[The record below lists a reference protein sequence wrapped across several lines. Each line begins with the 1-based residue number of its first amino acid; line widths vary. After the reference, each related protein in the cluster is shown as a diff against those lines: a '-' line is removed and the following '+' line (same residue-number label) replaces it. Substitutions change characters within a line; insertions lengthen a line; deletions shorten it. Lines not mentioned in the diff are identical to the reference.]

1 MQAKLKLCRSGA
13 LLLLPLILLLA
24 PTPALATGILDTII
38 SQMDAMT
45 GEWMTRAI
53 QIALMIFVALAVI
66 EIAWHGIQ
74 LVLKQGELSELIAGV
89 MLKVVALGFFYTL
102 IVFSGEWIPLI
113 SDSFGVA
120 GERISGLAPGQ
131 LTPSG
136 VISTGIDVANR
147 VFEAPLEE
155 FSLMEIGRGLLTSII
170 AAVAA
175 LTILA
180 AFVIIGLQLFI
191 VKVEMFLV
199 LSGGVV
205 MMGMSGSRWT
215 MNFSEKYIGYA
226 ISVGAKM
233 IVIALLAGFGVTFG
247 NEIVAQLTADNDVM
261 RMPQLFSLIGT
272 GGIFAI
278 ASFMIPSLAG
288 SFLSGAASMSLT
300 NAAAAGGSMASMAG
314 SGIGRTV
321 GVAAG
326 MAGGALGMIA
336 KIAAPVSPVGAI
348 AGMAAS
354 AAGGAGSAGGIGG
367 SAFGAAAG
375 KAGGS
380 AAGGASS
387 AGGIG
392 GSASGAAAGKAG
404 GIGGSGGGGAGGQ
417 GAGGQ
422 GQGAGG
428 QGAGGQGAGGPVAG
442 GQGAGGQGAGGQ
454 GAGGQGAGGQG
465 AGGQGAGGAGFANP
479 NPGSAGQGQDGLGS
493 SPFDSGRGGS
503 GGGNRGPMDYR
514 DEEQAA
520 EKDFRA
526 RASSSSFSRAMLKAS
541 DRFNDV
547 GDKSSAFARRQRRPL
562 ASDGHTGGA
571 PSIRLDLGRD

>member
-102 IVFSGEWIPLI
+102 IVFSGQWIPLI

-120 GERISGLAPGQ
+120 GERISGLAPNQ

-336 KIAAPVSPVGAI
+336 KVAAPVSPVGAI

-354 AAGGAGSAGGIGG
+354 AAGSAGSAGGIGG
-367 SAFGAAAG
+367 SAFGGAAG
-375 KAGGS
+375 R
-380 AAGGASS
+380 

-392 GSASGAAAGKAG
+392 GPGGGSAGAAG
-404 GIGGSGGGGAGGQ
+404 GQGSRGGAGGQ
-417 GAGGQ
+417 GAGGPGAGGQ
-422 GQGAGG
+422 GAGGPGAGG
-428 QGAGGQGAGGPVAG
+428 QGAGGQGAGGPGAG
-442 GQGAGGQGAGGQ
+442 GPGAGGQGAGGQ
-454 GAGGQGAGGQG
+454 GGPGQGGPGQGATGGGQGSQ
-465 AGGQGAGGAGFANP
+465 AGFANP
-479 NPGSAGQGQDGLGS
+479 NPDPGQGQGS
-493 SPFDSGRGGS
+493 SPFDGGRGG
-503 GGGNRGPMDYR
+503 GGGDRGPMDYR
-514 DEEQAA
+514 DEDRAA

-526 RASSSSFSRAMLKAS
+526 RASSSRFSRAMLKAS
-541 DRFNDV
+541 DRFKDA
-547 GDKSSAFARRQRRPL
+547 GDKSSAFARKQRRPL

>member
-1 MQAKLKLCRSGA
+1 MQAKLKLCRGGV

-233 IVIALLAGFGVTFG
+233 IVIAV
-247 NEIVAQLTADNDVM
+247 D
-261 RMPQLFSLIGT
+261 P
-272 GGIFAI
+272 
-278 ASFMIPSLAG
+278 
-288 SFLSGAASMSLT
+288 
-300 NAAAAGGSMASMAG
+300 
-314 SGIGRTV
+314 
-321 GVAAG
+321 
-326 MAGGALGMIA
+326 
-336 KIAAPVSPVGAI
+336 
-348 AGMAAS
+348 
-354 AAGGAGSAGGIGG
+354 
-367 SAFGAAAG
+367 
-375 KAGGS
+375 
-380 AAGGASS
+380 
-387 AGGIG
+387 
-392 GSASGAAAGKAG
+392 
-404 GIGGSGGGGAGGQ
+404 
-417 GAGGQ
+417 
-422 GQGAGG
+422 
-428 QGAGGQGAGGPVAG
+428 
-442 GQGAGGQGAGGQ
+442 
-454 GAGGQGAGGQG
+454 
-465 AGGQGAGGAGFANP
+465 
-479 NPGSAGQGQDGLGS
+479 
-493 SPFDSGRGGS
+493 
-503 GGGNRGPMDYR
+503 
-514 DEEQAA
+514 
-520 EKDFRA
+520 
-526 RASSSSFSRAMLKAS
+526 
-541 DRFNDV
+541 
-547 GDKSSAFARRQRRPL
+547 
-562 ASDGHTGGA
+562 
-571 PSIRLDLGRD
+571 